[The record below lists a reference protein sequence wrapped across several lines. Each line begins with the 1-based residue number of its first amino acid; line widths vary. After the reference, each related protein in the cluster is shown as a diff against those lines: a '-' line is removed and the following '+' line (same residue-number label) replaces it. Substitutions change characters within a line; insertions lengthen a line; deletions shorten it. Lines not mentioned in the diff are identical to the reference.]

1 MIDIRL
7 KVFKSVATNLSF
19 TKASQEL
26 FISQPAISK
35 HIQELEREFNTRLFD
50 RLGNKI
56 QLTSAGKLLLDHSVR
71 ILKDYQRLDFD
82 MNAMQQQFRGE
93 LRIGASTTISQY
105 VMPEILAAFLKAY
118 PQIKVT
124 MLSGNSRDI
133 EAALSTN
140 RIDIGMVEGIKNQPQ
155 MKYIPFMRDE
165 LIAIVRK
172 ENPLAEKGEITVE
185 ELRELPIVLRELG
198 SGTLDVIEKYL
209 HQHGCN
215 ISDLNISMYFGST
228 EGIKNFVEHSDSIGI
243 VSVRSVGRDLLANR
257 FHLIEIADMKMERNF
272 MFVEKRGETTGMVN
286 ILKTFITNGY
296 SL

>member
-105 VMPEILAAFLKAY
+105 VMPEIMAAFLKAY

-133 EAALSTN
+133 ETALSTN

>member
-133 EAALSTN
+133 ETALSTN

-185 ELRELPIVLRELG
+185 ELRAA
-198 SGTLDVIEKYL
+198 
-209 HQHGCN
+209 
-215 ISDLNISMYFGST
+215 
-228 EGIKNFVEHSDSIGI
+228 
-243 VSVRSVGRDLLANR
+243 ANR
-257 FHLIEIADMKMERNF
+257 IARTGFRYARCHREISPSARLQHFRPEHLHVFRQYRRHQKLCR
-272 MFVEKRGETTGMVN
+272 
-286 ILKTFITNGY
+286 TFR
-296 SL
+296 

>member
-133 EAALSTN
+133 ETALSTN

>member
-7 KVFKSVATNLSF
+7 KVFRSVAINLSF

-26 FISQPAISK
+26 FVSQPAISK
-35 HIQELEREFNTRLFD
+35 HIQELEREFSTRLFD

-82 MNAMQQQFRGE
+82 MNAMQQQFKGE

-118 PQIKVT
+118 PQIKVN

-133 EAALSTN
+133 ESALVSN
-140 RIDIGMVEGIKNQPQ
+140 RIDIGMVEGISRQPQ
-155 MKYIPFMRDE
+155 MKYSPFMRDE
-165 LIAIVRK
+165 LVAIVR
-172 ENPLAEKGEITVE
+172 NASPLAGRDEITVE
-185 ELRELPIVLRELG
+185 ELRTLPIVLRELG

-209 HQHGCN
+209 HQHDCN
-215 ISDLNISMYFGST
+215 ISDLNISMHFGST
-228 EGIKNFVEHSDSIGI
+228 EGIKHFVEHSDSIGI
-243 VSVRSVGRDLLANR
+243 VSVRSVGKDLLAGI
-257 FHLIEIADMKMERNF
+257 FHLVEINGMKMDRNF
-272 MFVEKRGETTGMVN
+272 MFVEKRGETAGMAAV
-286 ILKTFITNGY
+286 LKSFITNGY
-296 SL
+296 SQ

>member
-185 ELRELPIVLRELG
+185 ELRAQPIVLRELG

-286 ILKTFITNGY
+286 ILKTFITNSY

>member
-7 KVFKSVATNLSF
+7 KVFRSVATNLSF

-35 HIQELEREFNTRLFD
+35 HIQELEREFSTRLFD

-82 MNAMQQQFRGE
+82 MNAMQQQFKGE

-118 PQIKVT
+118 PQIKVN

-133 EAALSTN
+133 ESALVSN
-140 RIDIGMVEGIKNQPQ
+140 RIDIGMVEGISRQPQ
-155 MKYIPFMRDE
+155 MKYSPFMRDE
-165 LIAIVRK
+165 LVAIVR
-172 ENPLAEKGEITVE
+172 NVSPLAGRDEITVD
-185 ELRELPIVLRELG
+185 ELRTLPIVLRELG

-209 HQHGCN
+209 HQHDCN
-215 ISDLNISMYFGST
+215 ISDLNISMHFGST
-228 EGIKNFVEHSDSIGI
+228 EGIKHFVEHSDSIGI
-243 VSVRSVGRDLLANR
+243 VSVRSVGKDLLAGI
-257 FHLIEIADMKMERNF
+257 FHLVEINGMKMDRDF
-272 MFVEKRGETTGMVN
+272 MFVEKRGETAGMAAV
-286 ILKTFITNGY
+286 LKSFITNGY
-296 SL
+296 SQ

>member
-155 MKYIPFMRDE
+155 MKYVPFMRDE
-165 LIAIVRK
+165 LVAIVRK

-185 ELRELPIVLRELG
+185 ELRAQPIVLRELG

-286 ILKTFITNGY
+286 ILKTFITNSY

>member
-133 EAALSTN
+133 ETALSTN

-185 ELRELPIVLRELG
+185 ELRAQPIVLRELG

-286 ILKTFITNGY
+286 ILKTFITNSY

>member
-133 EAALSTN
+133 EAALSSN
-140 RIDIGMVEGIKNQPQ
+140 KIDIGMVEGTKNQPQ
-155 MKYIPFMRDE
+155 MKYVPFMRDE
-165 LIAIVRK
+165 LVAIVRK
-172 ENPLAEKGEITVE
+172 ENSLAERGEITVE
-185 ELRELPIVLRELG
+185 ELRTLPIVLRELG

-228 EGIKNFVEHSDSIGI
+228 EGIKNFVEHSNSIGI

>member
-7 KVFKSVATNLSF
+7 KVFRSVATNLSF

-35 HIQELEREFNTRLFD
+35 HIQELEREFSTRLFD

-82 MNAMQQQFRGE
+82 MNAMQQQFKGE

-118 PQIKVT
+118 PQIKVN

-133 EAALSTN
+133 ESALVSN
-140 RIDIGMVEGIKNQPQ
+140 RIDIGMVEGISRQPQ
-155 MKYIPFMRDE
+155 MKYSPFMRDE
-165 LIAIVRK
+165 LVAIVR
-172 ENPLAEKGEITVE
+172 NASPLAGRDEITVE
-185 ELRELPIVLRELG
+185 ELRTLPIVLRELG

-209 HQHGCN
+209 HQHDCN
-215 ISDLNISMYFGST
+215 ISDLNISMHFGST
-228 EGIKNFVEHSDSIGI
+228 EGIKHFVEHSDSIGI
-243 VSVRSVGRDLLANR
+243 VSVRSVGKDLLAGI
-257 FHLIEIADMKMERNF
+257 FHLVEINGMKMDRNF
-272 MFVEKRGETTGMVN
+272 MFVEKRGETAGMAAV
-286 ILKTFITNGY
+286 LKSFITNGY
-296 SL
+296 SQ

>member
-155 MKYIPFMRDE
+155 MKYVPFMRDE
-165 LIAIVRK
+165 LVAIVRK

-185 ELRELPIVLRELG
+185 ELRAQPIVLRELG

>member
-7 KVFKSVATNLSF
+7 KVFRSVATNLSF

-35 HIQELEREFNTRLFD
+35 HIQELEREFSTRLFD

-82 MNAMQQQFRGE
+82 MNAMQQQFKGE

-118 PQIKVT
+118 PQIKVN

-133 EAALSTN
+133 ESALVSN
-140 RIDIGMVEGIKNQPQ
+140 RIDIGMVEGISRQPQ
-155 MKYIPFMRDE
+155 MKYSPFMRDE
-165 LIAIVRK
+165 LVAIVR
-172 ENPLAEKGEITVE
+172 NASPLAGRDEITVD
-185 ELRELPIVLRELG
+185 ELRTLPIVLRELG

-209 HQHGCN
+209 HQHDCN
-215 ISDLNISMYFGST
+215 ISDLNISMHFGST
-228 EGIKNFVEHSDSIGI
+228 EGIKHFVEHSDSIGI
-243 VSVRSVGRDLLANR
+243 VSVRSVGKDLLAGI
-257 FHLIEIADMKMERNF
+257 FHLVEINGMKMDRNF
-272 MFVEKRGETTGMVN
+272 MFVEKRGETAGMAAV
-286 ILKTFITNGY
+286 LKSFITNGY
-296 SL
+296 SQ

>member
-7 KVFKSVATNLSF
+7 KVFRSVATNLSF

-26 FISQPAISK
+26 FVSQPAISK
-35 HIQELEREFNTRLFD
+35 HIQELEREFSTRLFD

-82 MNAMQQQFRGE
+82 MNAMQQQFKGE

-118 PQIKVT
+118 PQIKVN

-133 EAALSTN
+133 ESALVSN
-140 RIDIGMVEGIKNQPQ
+140 RIDIGMVEGISRQPQ
-155 MKYIPFMRDE
+155 MKYSPFMRDE
-165 LIAIVRK
+165 LVAIVR
-172 ENPLAEKGEITVE
+172 NVSPLAGRDEITVD
-185 ELRELPIVLRELG
+185 ELRTLPIVLRELG

-209 HQHGCN
+209 HQHDCN
-215 ISDLNISMYFGST
+215 ISDLNISMHFGST
-228 EGIKNFVEHSDSIGI
+228 EGIKHFVEHSDSIGI
-243 VSVRSVGRDLLANR
+243 VSVRSVGKDLLAGI
-257 FHLIEIADMKMERNF
+257 FHLVEINGMKMDRNF
-272 MFVEKRGETTGMVN
+272 MFVEKRGETAGMAAV
-286 ILKTFITNGY
+286 LKSFITNGY
-296 SL
+296 SQ

>member
-1 MIDIRL
+1 
-7 KVFKSVATNLSF
+7 
-19 TKASQEL
+19 
-26 FISQPAISK
+26 
-35 HIQELEREFNTRLFD
+35 
-50 RLGNKI
+50 
-56 QLTSAGKLLLDHSVR
+56 
-71 ILKDYQRLDFD
+71 
-82 MNAMQQQFRGE
+82 
-93 LRIGASTTISQY
+93 
-105 VMPEILAAFLKAY
+105 
-118 PQIKVT
+118 
-124 MLSGNSRDI
+124 
-133 EAALSTN
+133 
-140 RIDIGMVEGIKNQPQ
+140 
-155 MKYIPFMRDE
+155 MRDE

-185 ELRELPIVLRELG
+185 ELRAQPIVLRELG